1 MPADRRV
8 VVTGASGLVG
18 SGVVE
23 ELLRAGYEVV
33 GVARR
38 GRPEGWGDVAWVRA
52 DLAGDFE
59 PALDRCRPF
68 GALVHLAAAITP
80 PGGLA
85 LAALRATNMEA
96 CERLFRYCGA
106 HGVGKVVF
114 TSSLGVL
121 ARPLRSPVTERDPV
135 GPVLPYHLSKYWGE
149 LTLRQAAAEHGFV
162 GVALRISSPVGRRLD
177 LLPATVLRKWLT
189 QAAEGRPIGLWGRG
203 SRTQDFVAVEDV
215 GQAVV
220 RALERAEASDV
231 FHVGGGRP
239 TSMREL
245 AAAVAALGGVSV
257 ETANSADPNEGE
269 RWDLD
274 LGHARRVLGYEP
286 RSDVFDHLPV
296 LWEQVACAV
305 P

>member
-23 ELLRAGYEVV
+23 ELRRSGYEVV
-33 GVARR
+33 GVSRR
-38 GRPEGWGDVAWVRA
+38 GPPDGWYDVGWVLA

-59 PALDRCRPF
+59 PVLDRCRPF
-68 GALVHLAAAITP
+68 SALVHLAAVISP
-80 PGGLA
+80 PAGSA
-85 LAALRATNMEA
+85 LAMLRAANMQA
-96 CERLFRYCGA
+96 CERLFHYCGTR
-106 HGVGKVVF
+106 GVGKVVF

-135 GPVLPYHLSKYWGE
+135 GPVLPYHVSKHWGE
-149 LTLRQAAAEHGFV
+149 LALRQAAAEYGIV
-162 GVALRISSPVGRRLD
+162 GVTLRISSPVGHRFD

-189 QAAEGRPIGLWGRG
+189 FAAEGRPVGIWGRG
-203 SRTQDFVAVEDV
+203 GRTQDFVAVEDV

-245 AAAVAALGGVSV
+245 AEAVATLGGVDIEV
-257 ETANSADPNEGE
+257 VNPTDPGEDE
-269 RWDLD
+269 RWDVD
-274 LGHARRVLGYEP
+274 LGHACRVLGYAP
-286 RSDVFDHLPV
+286 RSSVFDLLPM
-296 LWEQVACAV
+296 LWEQVACVV